1 MPRLPLSPT
10 RHDPFWGLDGRGAR
24 RRRIQ
29 RRVFRFLLL
38 VLVAMFAGLVATRLP
53 AFDPEVLTTAGN
65 LRPVLAVALLALLAS
80 CTLAAA
86 ARMRVGSREG

>member
-1 MPRLPLSPT
+1 MPRLSLSPN
-10 RHDPFWGLDGRGAR
+10 RHDPFWDLDGRGAR
-24 RRRIQ
+24 RARAVRRIL
-29 RRVFRFLLL
+29 RFGLL
-38 VLVAMFAGLVATRLP
+38 VLVAIFLGLVATRLP

-86 ARMRVGSREG
+86 ARMRAGSREG